1 MMSSLC
7 KEVKVHLTDFINRFH
22 FCNNSHS
29 NMTPLPPTCGVIR
42 FSLTKILMKKEFT
55 QPPGQMLF
63 RTTSLQTNIGISDY
77 YSRY

>member
-29 NMTPLPPTCGVIR
+29 NMTPLPPTCEVIR

-55 QPPGQMLF
+55 QPPKQM
-63 RTTSLQTNIGISDY
+63 R
-77 YSRY
+77 

>member
-29 NMTPLPPTCGVIR
+29 NMTPLPPTCEVIR

-55 QPPGQMLF
+55 QPPKQM
-63 RTTSLQTNIGISDY
+63 QG
-77 YSRY
+77 

>member
-29 NMTPLPPTCGVIR
+29 NMTPLPPHLR
-42 FSLTKILMKKEFT
+42 SHSFLSHKD
-55 QPPGQMLF
+55 
-63 RTTSLQTNIGISDY
+63 TNEKRI
-77 YSRY
+77 YSAS